1 MDSLFHFNSK
11 SNKKGADI
19 KQVDPALIE
28 AMNADPEF
36 IPQGVDILSR
46 LGDLNIAL
54 LIKLVT
60 EINESFSD
68 SRVSIRKYA
77 EIYIYWT

>member
-1 MDSLFHFNSK
+1 
-11 SNKKGADI
+11 
-19 KQVDPALIE
+19 
-28 AMNADPEF
+28 MNADPEF
-36 IPQGVDILSR
+36 IPQGVDILGR

-68 SRVSIRKYA
+68 NRVSIRKYA